1 MREPGIAFRPSRT
14 WPPDRLTTV
23 LFDLDDTLIDSFNA
37 RVVALYQVFESFD
50 IHDQAASEF
59 MRGSGGKQLKTAL
72 AELETKLGISVGL
85 YESYRESYW
94 TKFTDTIR
102 PYSGVKQ
109 LLSEIRIQGLSTG
122 VVTQKSRGFQIKGR
136 SAGAARELKHAGL
149 SDMFPTVIGM
159 EDVRRYKPHP
169 EGIRLAMELLV
180 SSPEHTLM
188 VGDSFPDIEAGRAA
202 GCWTC
207 HATWGLPEDHR
218 TLDGLEPDIVAATP
232 AELSKL
238 ISAQQAI

>member
-1 MREPGIAFRPSRT
+1 MREPGI
-14 WPPDRLTTV
+14 
-23 LFDLDDTLIDSFNA
+23 
-37 RVVALYQVFESFD
+37 
-50 IHDQAASEF
+50 
-59 MRGSGGKQLKTAL
+59 
-72 AELETKLGISVGL
+72 
-85 YESYRESYW
+85 
-94 TKFTDTIR
+94 
-102 PYSGVKQ
+102 
-109 LLSEIRIQGLSTG
+109 
-122 VVTQKSRGFQIKGR
+122 
-136 SAGAARELKHAGL
+136 ARELKHAGL

>member
-1 MREPGIAFRPSRT
+1 MLASRIAQPVPCELDAITSNRESADMDMCESRGIALRPSRT

-50 IHDQAASEF
+50 IRDQAASEF

-109 LLSEIRIQGLSTG
+109 LLSEIKDPRIEYRRRHP
-122 VVTQKSRGFQIKGR
+122 KEPRFPNRRAKCR
-136 SAGAARELKHAGL
+136 RREGA
-149 SDMFPTVIGM
+149 
-159 EDVRRYKPHP
+159 
-169 EGIRLAMELLV
+169 
-180 SSPEHTLM
+180 
-188 VGDSFPDIEAGRAA
+188 
-202 GCWTC
+202 
-207 HATWGLPEDHR
+207 
-218 TLDGLEPDIVAATP
+218 
-232 AELSKL
+232 
-238 ISAQQAI
+238 

>member
-109 LLSEIRIQGLSTG
+109 LLSEIRIQGLSAG
-122 VVTQKSRGFQIKGR
+122 VVTQKSRGFQINGR
-136 SAGAARELKHAGL
+136 SAGAAKELKHAGL

-169 EGIRLAMELLV
+169 EGFASRCNCLYPRR
-180 SSPEHTLM
+180 STL
-188 VGDSFPDIEAGRAA
+188 
-202 GCWTC
+202 
-207 HATWGLPEDHR
+207 
-218 TLDGLEPDIVAATP
+218 
-232 AELSKL
+232 
-238 ISAQQAI
+238 

>member
-1 MREPGIAFRPSRT
+1 MRPSRT

-109 LLSEIRIQGLSTG
+109 LLSEIRIQGLSAG
-122 VVTQKSRGFQIKGR
+122 VVTQKSRGFQINGR
-136 SAGAARELKHAGL
+136 SAGAAKELKHAGL

-169 EGIRLAMELLV
+169 EEIRLAMELLV

-207 HATWGLPEDHR
+207 HATWGLPEDDH